1 MKQLWLLLFLSF
13 LTAGCSSLQK
23 DNLSKANKELL
34 LTLNTELANRGKY
47 EEAFKEKAFNLR
59 RKSSSTRNL
68 EDKYQALEELAQLYS
83 SYSLDSTLN
92 VLHEY
97 REIARKSGSGDR
109 ELWAICRLAYFT
121 ANSGTISDAM
131 ALLEPYRL
139 EDIPPELRLPYFRA
153 QRAIAFGVVSTS
165 NDTSLVVRYSGLR
178 MQWRDSIIA
187 HQQQQSYM
195 SKMESLPLHDSLRT
209 ALALEWISS
218 CEEYSH
224 EWANA
229 CYHMALTLADE
240 QDRIPWL
247 VKASIADARNS
258 VKDYSALT
266 DLSRILYSQGD
277 VTSAFHYLA
286 EYCMPDAVTFG
297 GRARLY
303 WLATFFPE
311 IEASYSSIVR
321 IQSRRT
327 RVFLLIISILVLALG
342 ISLIIIVLRQKA
354 LKRAMNKI
362 EETDKIKNAYIFKF
376 ISSISGNLKEKTRTR
391 NRILKA
397 VRQGRPEELLEV
409 FCGKEAEKEDVKQ
422 FYKIYDEAFLQLYPD
437 FREKLNSLLQEDKA
451 LVPKRGYLLSPEQR
465 IFSMVRLGVS
475 SQGEIASALRL
486 SAATVYNYRAA
497 VKAKAKPGIVDFDAE
512 VMKIV

>member
-1 MKQLWLLLFLSF
+1 MLS
-13 LTAGCSSLQK
+13 AACSGLQK
-23 DNLSKANKELL
+23 EYLSEANKEIL
-34 LTLNTELANRGKY
+34 LTLDNELEQREQY
-47 EEAFKEKAFNLR
+47 EHLFKKKAYNLR
-59 RKSSSTRNL
+59 SRMAAARKV
-68 EDKYQALEELAQLYS
+68 EDKYHILENLAEIYS

-97 REIARKSGSGDR
+97 RETARKHSDDNR
-109 ELWAICRLAYFT
+109 VLWANCQLAFFT

-131 ALLEPYRL
+131 ALLESYRL
-139 EDIPPELRLPYFRA
+139 EDIPPSLRVPYFRA

-165 NDTSLVVRYSGLR
+165 NDSSLVVRYSDLR
-178 MQWRDSIIA
+178 MQWKDSIIA
-187 HQQQQSYM
+187 HQPQQSYM
-195 SKMESLPLHDSLRT
+195 SKMEKLPLHDSLRT

-218 CEEYSH
+218 CKEYSH

-229 CYHMALTLADE
+229 CYHMALTLTDE
-240 QDRIPWL
+240 QDMIPWL
-247 VKASIADARNS
+247 AQASIADARNN

-277 VTSAFHYLA
+277 VTRAFHYLA

-311 IEASYSSIVR
+311 IEASYANIVR
-321 IQSRRT
+321 IQNRRT
-327 RVFLLIISILVLALG
+327 RAFSLIISILLVALG
-342 ISLIIIVLRQKA
+342 ISLVIIMLRQKA
-354 LKRAMNKI
+354 LMRAKNKI

-376 ISSISGNLKEKTRTR
+376 ISSISDNLKEKTRIR
-391 NRILKA
+391 NKILRA
-397 VRQGRPEELLEV
+397 VRQGHPEELLEI

-422 FYKIYDEAFLQLYPD
+422 FYKMYDESFLQLYPD
-437 FREKLNSLLQEDKA
+437 FREKLNALLQEGKE
-451 LVPKRGYLLSPEQR
+451 LTPKRGYLLSPEQR
-465 IFSMVRLGVS
+465 IFSMVRLGVP

-486 SAATVYNYRAA
+486 SATTVYNYRAA
-497 VKAKAKPGIVDFDAE
+497 VKANAKPGIVDFDAE